1 MKKKFIGFLFLASFL
16 LMFNTASY
24 ASDTDIK
31 ADEKSTEDLTA
42 EVLESAWDKF
52 GLFSFE
58 IGRTDPA
65 ITIGMDHNK
74 SEAKLREYLDDKLS
88 EDAKEKYKL
97 YIFTDEDDPLFGDEH
112 REYLQ
117 EKSRP

>member
-1 MKKKFIGFLFLASFL
+1 MKKKFIGFLVLASFL

-24 ASDTDIK
+24 ASET
-31 ADEKSTEDLTA
+31 DEKSPEDSTA
-42 EVLESAWDKF
+42 EVLENAWDEF

-65 ITIGMDHNK
+65 ITIGMDHTK
-74 SEAKLREYLDDKLS
+74 SEAQLREYLNNNLS

-97 YIFTDEDDPLFGDEH
+97 YIFTDKDDHLFGDEH
-112 REYLQ
+112 RKYLQ

>member
-1 MKKKFIGFLFLASFL
+1 MKKKFIGFLVLASFL

-24 ASDTDIK
+24 ASDTSK
-31 ADEKSTEDLTA
+31 DEKSTEDLTA

-65 ITIGMDHNK
+65 ITIGMDHTK
-74 SEAKLREYLDDKLS
+74 SEAQLREYLNNNLS

-97 YIFTDEDDPLFGDEH
+97 YIFTDEDDHLFGEEH

>member
-1 MKKKFIGFLFLASFL
+1 MKKKFIGFLVLASFL

-24 ASDTDIK
+24 ASDTDG
-31 ADEKSTEDLTA
+31 KSTEDLTA
-42 EVLESAWDKF
+42 EVLESAWDEF
-52 GLFSFE
+52 GLFSFQ

-74 SEAKLREYLDDKLS
+74 SEAKLREYLDDNLS

-97 YIFTDEDDPLFGDEH
+97 YIFTDEDDPLFGNEH